1 MSMSPQ
7 QQSKCQAIIHSAA
20 ATAGA
25 GNLIPVPGAGVA
37 VDLVVMTA
45 MCAGLASVFGGNI
58 SEQVARGM
66 AVTALKNT
74 MLKQPVKTLTKELS
88 KLVPYLGL
96 LVAPS
101 LSVAL
106 VEAAG
111 WSIAQELAQR
121 PQLAK
126 AA

>member
-37 VDLVVMTA
+37 VDMVVMTA
-45 MCAGLASVFGGNI
+45 MSAGLASVFGGNI
-58 SEQVARGM
+58 NEQVARGM
-66 AVTALKNT
+66 AVAALKNT

-96 LVAPS
+96 VVAPT
-101 LSVAL
+101 LSAAL

-111 WSIAQELAQR
+111 WTIAQDLAQR
-121 PQLAK
+121 QPQLN